1 MEEEKMTDEKS
12 IEIYESAESDRKLA
26 PLYDLMERT
35 NKEDP
40 DPEDLAL
47 LRRVL
52 YGAPVLSS
60 IAGDLAKKAR
70 KAIISDL
77 TTSACTRESTQAY
90 VKHIRN
96 QLGHKSAPMLEKLLI
111 EQVVI
116 SWLRLYG
123 TEISYSAIRSAGRL
137 TLSQADYDERRLS
150 AAQRRFLQACTTL
163 ARIRK
168 MGGRRP
174 SELTNRVGTAC
185 PEIGLSDQIETR
197 ASFRSGAIL
206 LGLGTQRLHWCPSR
220 SWTRVW
226 EAGFFLVE

>member
-1 MEEEKMTDEKS
+1 MSEKKS
-12 IEIYESAESDRKLA
+12 IEIYEKAESDRKLA
-26 PLYDLMERT
+26 PLYGLMERT
-35 NKEDP
+35 NKENP

-52 YGAPVLSS
+52 YEAPVLSE

-70 KAIISDL
+70 NAIISEL

-90 VKHIRN
+90 VKYIRN
-96 QLGHKSAPMLEKLLI
+96 KLGYDSAPMLEELLI
-111 EQVVI
+111 EQVII

-123 TEISYSAIRSAGRL
+123 TEISYSQIRSAGRL

-174 SELTNRVGTAC
+174 ELMQLNIGAQQVNVAQVSE
-185 PEIGLSDQIETR
+185 D
-197 ASFRSGAIL
+197 
-206 LGLGTQRLHWCPSR
+206 
-220 SWTRVW
+220 
-226 EAGFFLVE
+226 

>member
-1 MEEEKMTDEKS
+1 VSEKRS
-12 IEIYESAESDRKLA
+12 IEINESADLDRKLA

-35 NKEDP
+35 NNENP

-52 YGAPVLSS
+52 YDAPVLSS
-60 IAGDLAKKAR
+60 LAGDLAKKAR
-70 KAIISDL
+70 NAIISEL
-77 TTSACTRESTQAY
+77 TTSACTRESAQAY
-90 VKHIRN
+90 VNYIRN
-96 QLGHKSAPMLEKLLI
+96 ELGYQSAPMLEKLLI
-111 EQVVI
+111 EQLVI

-123 TEISYSAIRSAGRL
+123 TEISYSGIRSSGRL

-174 SELTNRVGTAC
+174 ELMQLNIGAQQVNVAQVSE
-185 PEIGLSDQIETR
+185 D
-197 ASFRSGAIL
+197 
-206 LGLGTQRLHWCPSR
+206 
-220 SWTRVW
+220 
-226 EAGFFLVE
+226 